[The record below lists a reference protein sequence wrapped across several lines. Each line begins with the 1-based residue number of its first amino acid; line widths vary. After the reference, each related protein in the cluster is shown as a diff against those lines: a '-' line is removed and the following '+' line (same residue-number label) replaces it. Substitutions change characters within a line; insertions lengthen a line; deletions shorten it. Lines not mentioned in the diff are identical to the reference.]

1 MASKECRAN
10 TRRRFL
16 KEIGAAASG
25 AVLGGVFPRVS
36 MAAHTA
42 PVSLARCES
51 YEAKGVLRALET
63 MMDQIGGLGKLV
75 AGKTVAVKVNM
86 VSNSKD
92 FLGLPANRTYQIH
105 PNVAYAT
112 AVLLDRAGAKRIRFL
127 ESTFTRDPF
136 EKFLGSGGWNL
147 QILQGLQARVEFEDT
162 RNMGLGRRYHRVAVP
177 SGGSLF
183 PAYELNHSYLD
194 CDVYVSLGK
203 MKNHAV
209 AGVTLSMKNN
219 FGITPTSVY
228 GQETVDETSIKS
240 RSPMFHEG
248 KIAPAAGIPQEIDP
262 ASPRRPTY
270 RVPRHIVDS
279 IGIRPIDL
287 AIIDG
292 IETVSGGE
300 GPWIPGLALQKPY
313 LLLAGRNPLCTDAVA
328 VAAMGYDPMATA
340 GSGPFPGDNHLALAA
355 SLGFGT
361 HDPSQIEVR
370 GLPLPDATHPF
381 KWEPK
386 QRNF

>member
-1 MASKECRAN
+1 MVNKECSTN

-16 KEIGAAASG
+16 KEIGAAAGG
-25 AVLGGVFPRVS
+25 AVLSGAFPRVS
-36 MAAHTA
+36 MATHSA

-51 YEAKGVLRALET
+51 YAAKGVLQSLET
-63 MMDQIGGLGKLV
+63 MMDQLGGLQKLV
-75 AGKTVAVKVNM
+75 AGKTVAVKINM
-86 VSNSKD
+86 VSSGKD
-92 FLGLPANRTYQIH
+92 ALGLPANRTYRIH
-105 PNVAYAT
+105 PNVVHAT

-127 ESTFTRDPF
+127 ESTFTQDPF
-136 EKFLGSGGWNL
+136 EKFLSSGGWDL
-147 QILQGLQARVEFEDT
+147 QLLRGLRARVEFEDT
-162 RNMGLGRRYHRVAVP
+162 RNMGLGSRYHQIKVP

-194 CDVYVSLGK
+194 CDVYVSLAK
-203 MKNHAV
+203 MKNHAA

-228 GQETVDETSIKS
+228 GQDTVDENSILS

-279 IGIRPIDL
+279 VGIRPIDL

-300 GPWIPGLALQKPY
+300 GPWIPGLALQKPH
-313 LLLAGRNPLCTDAVA
+313 LLLAGRNALCTDAVA
-328 VAAMGYDPMATA
+328 VAAMGYDPMAPA
-340 GSGPFPGDNHLALAA
+340 GSGPFPGYNHLELAA

-361 HDPSQIEVR
+361 HDPSRIEVL
-370 GLPLPDATHPF
+370 GLPLSDAMHPF